1 MVFNFGE
8 GRRGEHI
15 AGPLTAVEIM
25 CRLSAGTVSS
35 LLIVMVV
42 LGAVLTRKVFSEN
55 KCLACCRDLH
65 RPRMVPWWH
74 PVGKT
79 FIYSKGCDWWC
90 MSFQAEYAFSP
101 FCFLEHLSLLSI
113 RHNRGYVVVF
123 LLPVLQMHSISISQN
138 KCAQTNCVSHSG
150 LG

>member
-1 MVFNFGE
+1 MVFNFVLSSPSLP
-8 GRRGEHI
+8 I

-123 LLPVLQMHSISISQN
+123 LLPVLQMRSISISQN